1 MLATRKWLWI
11 GPAAALAALVAAPR
25 MARAFKQWEYAQRQD
40 ALQKARALV
49 AAGAD
54 GVPDLSAL
62 IQPDGSSSDPDAP
75 DNAEIRA
82 LATAAEI
89 GPRTPE
95 TQQMLLQI
103 AAQERVRWADLF
115 GVPAGVSSPGTRTWR
130 SIGPQAARTE
140 FNGTFYKAMD
150 SGRPTAIAVH
160 PGSAS
165 TIFVATSGGGLWSAR
180 DFNTNHPTWTP
191 LTDTLGSLAVG
202 AFDVTTAGAPAG
214 GVTIWLGLGD
224 AFDQQSGVVVKGTW
238 TPNPPV
244 AGSPPTGSAVWGSP
258 IALSTI
264 AHPADFAPSSALNV
278 RDVKIDPL
286 NANHLLVATN
296 EGLYQSFDGATFAIT
311 DLPNSIGPTR
321 ESAWQIV
328 YLGNNGVD
336 SHWLVSGV
344 YACPRLGTSLPPS
357 PPAPAA
363 GTLSCPGDATHY
375 NAGDI
380 WKSIDSGATWT
391 SARAASAFPS
401 PITTSPRID
410 MGRIALGAGPT
421 TDPTAT
427 VVYAQS
433 STAQETSLPGG
444 CFPPPVPTGG
454 TPCTFVTQTAW
465 YLKSTDG
472 GSTWTKI
479 AQGLNVTNPS
489 SITPTAL
496 ANPTTL
502 VGDPTTNSTFTGCT
516 VMNLGHLQS
525 WYNLSV
531 SVDPADP
538 TRAIFGGDLC
548 SAITKDGGATFWA
561 ASHWL
566 PQGGSGFTANGFLP
580 YVHADWHTSL
590 AYRDTTVTPNQT
602 VLLAGTDGGLFVTR
616 DIWNAPTPE
625 LGHWDQPDV
634 GLTTHLFYGIGSGD
648 PTLGNPNVVFGGL
661 QDNGSRWRLVADE
674 SFILEFNS
682 GNWDQ
687 FIGGDGIGAAVTT
700 DTIGQNPV
708 YWASVNGSR
717 RFCRPRAHDC
727 SQATRIENG
736 VEIANWSNPG
746 SLGVPDPF
754 FIRYTPLGDDSSGVL
769 SATSNFAIAWFVNQ
783 FDQVTFRNLG
793 NTNSMNVDGV
803 ISARSI
809 RGMGLRASP
818 YRYTLDTLAN
828 TRIYGGVTTS
838 GATAMAAF
846 VIIDHGQGAAIGPV
860 TIVGTNSVHFPAV
873 TGVGTGTIWIG
884 NGSDI
889 AWPQNPTSLG
899 GTDSKQTWLVA
910 SNAILSNPVN
920 CANPTAA
927 NCDPAV
933 VIPPQIGHLFKTTDR
948 GITWTPFHGNGTGF
962 DLPNVPIYVVKYDPS
977 DTTDQ
982 TIWVGTEIGVYRTTD
997 GGATWGPYGIGL
1009 PQVRVTDI
1017 QIANNGSLVRVSTY
1031 GRGVWEIY
1039 PNSEPALAAGSGDFD
1054 RNKVVDYFDL
1064 SSLTARMGS
1073 DPDVTT
1079 NLVYDSSVDLDTT
1092 IPSGKTK
1099 TTIDETDLAALVAK
1113 FGSNLP

>member
-1 MLATRKWLWI
+1 
-11 GPAAALAALVAAPR
+11 
-25 MARAFKQWEYAQRQD
+25 
-40 ALQKARALV
+40 
-49 AAGAD
+49 
-54 GVPDLSAL
+54 VPDLGAL
-62 IQPDGSSSDPDAP
+62 IEPDANASDPDSR

-103 AAQERVRWADLF
+103 AAQERVKWADPF
-115 GVPAGVSSPGTRTWR
+115 GVPASVSSPGTRTWT

-140 FNGTFYKAMD
+140 FNGTFYRAMD
-150 SGRPTAIAVH
+150 SGRPTAIAMH
-160 PGSAS
+160 PTSAS
-165 TIFVATSGGGLWSAR
+165 TIFLATSGGGLWSAR
-180 DFNTNHPTWTP
+180 DFNTNYPTWTP
-191 LTDTLGSLAVG
+191 LTDTLGTLAVG
-202 AFDVTTAGAPAG
+202 AFDVTTSGAPAG
-214 GVTIWLGLGD
+214 GVIIWLGLGD

-238 TPNPPV
+238 TPDPPV
-244 AGSPPTGSAVWGSP
+244 AGNPPTGSAVWGPP
-258 IALSTI
+258 IVLSTA
-264 AHPADFAPSSALNV
+264 AHPADGAPSTALNV
-278 RDVKIDPL
+278 RDIKIDPL
-286 NANHLLVATN
+286 NPNHVLVATN
-296 EGLYQSFDGATFAIT
+296 EGLYQTFDGLTFTLT
-311 DLPNSIGPTR
+311 DLPNSIGATR

-328 YLGNNGVD
+328 YLGSNVPGQ
-336 SHWLVSGV
+336 SQWLVSGV
-344 YACPRLGTSLPPS
+344 YACPKLAGMSVPPS

-363 GTLSCPGDATHY
+363 GAFSCPGDANTTHY
-375 NAGDI
+375 NAGDL
-380 WKSIDSGATWT
+380 WKSTDSGATWT
-391 SARAASAFPS
+391 SARTAGLFPS
-401 PITTSPRID
+401 PITSSPRID
-410 MGRIALGAGPT
+410 MGRIALGSGPA
-421 TDPTAT
+421 TDPTTT
-427 VVYAQS
+427 VVYAQAG
-433 STAQETSLPGG
+433 TAQETSLPGG
-444 CFPPPVPTGG
+444 CFTAPPVPTGG
-454 TPCTFVTQTAW
+454 VLCTFVTQTAW
-465 YLKSTDG
+465 YLKSVDG
-472 GSTWTKI
+472 GTSWTKI
-479 AQGLNVTNPS
+479 GTGLNVSNPS
-489 SITPTAL
+489 SITPTTL

-502 VGDPTTNSTFTGCT
+502 VGDPTFDNRVAGCT
-516 VMNLGHLQS
+516 VMNLGHTQS

-531 SVDPADP
+531 SVDPAN
-538 TRAIFGGDLC
+538 TNRAIFGGDLC
-548 SAITKDGGATFWA
+548 AAITKDGGLTYSA

-590 AYRDTTVTPNQT
+590 AFRDPSVNQT

-616 DIWNAPTPE
+616 DIWDAPTPE
-625 LGHWDQPDV
+625 LGSWTQPNV
-634 GLTTHLFYGIGSGD
+634 GLTTHLFYGIGTGD

-661 QDNGSRWRLVADE
+661 QDNGSRWRLIADQ
-674 SFILEFNS
+674 SFIQDFNA

-687 FIGGDGIGAAVTT
+687 ILGGDGFGAAVTT
-700 DTIGQNPV
+700 DTFGQNPV
-708 YWASVNGSR
+708 YWTSVNGSR
-717 RFCRPRAHDC
+717 RFCRPRARDC

-736 VEIANWSNPG
+736 VEIPNWTNPG
-746 SLGVPDPF
+746 TLGVPDPF
-754 FIRYTPLGDDSSGVL
+754 LIRYTPLGDDTSGVL

-803 ISARSI
+803 TSARAI

-818 YRYTLDTLAN
+818 YRYTLDGLPN
-828 TRIYGGVTTS
+828 TRIYGGLTTS
-838 GATAMAAF
+838 GTTAMAAF
-846 VIIDHGQGAAIGPV
+846 VIIDHGPGAAIAPV
-860 TIVGTNSVHFPAV
+860 TIVGTNSVHFPGV

-889 AWPQNPTSLG
+889 AWPQNPVSLG

-910 SNAILSNPVN
+910 TNAVLSNPVN
-920 CANPTAA
+920 CANPAAA

-948 GITWTPFHGNGTGF
+948 GITWTPFHGNGSGF

-997 GGATWGPYGIGL
+997 GGATWGPYGVGL
-1009 PQVRVTDI
+1009 PMVRITDI
-1017 QIANNGSLVRVSTY
+1017 QISNNGSLVRVSTY

-1039 PNSEPALAAGSGDFD
+1039 PNSEAAVAAGSGDFD
-1054 RNKVVDYFDL
+1054 RNKVIDYFDL

-1073 DPDVTT
+1073 DANATT
-1079 NLVYDSSVDLDTT
+1079 NLVYDSTVDLDPA